1 MGGAGVPLS
10 PDVPVAHSERRAET
24 VTDAVPVPLT
34 VLHGDAVPHAEA
46 ERVPRAE
53 GEEEGVLV

>member
-1 MGGAGVPLS
+1 MPLS